1 MKLEIGNWEK
11 YKTFQFQRYVNAFIN
26 LNPLTVQKGGE
37 KKMKADMRI
46 VDLLNVKRRIPD
58 KKKVEDVMKKES
70 DALYKKDSSL
80 SVYDS
85 PYDAENATF
94 KETLESAAYVK
105 DENKTQT
112 EKVKNVSSKDGKC
125 SGKQQKTE
133 ERSKWQNV
141 IAGET
146 AERKVSGSDTT
157 STKQAVAI
165 IEEVLEAVSKK
176 LHLNIDFTNGL
187 SDLDLITPSEA
198 ILEQFSEIFFALQ
211 GIRQLL
217 EQAAEHNVALDIKGV
232 VIEPQ
237 EAAVLEQTLR
247 LEIFRLQLA
256 MEALGV
262 AGEVSRAVAEK
273 MQIPVKDAGIPLA
286 TDPSS
291 LSMPDNQLQQLLG
304 NLVESEEDQI
314 ASVIA
319 RIAAVAKEKSLEER
333 LAVLIKEQNPD
344 EKQVALKVTDVKSE
358 KPGAPDPGTFNSQI
372 LRRLLKIDDGGQQFA
387 GEGKPDTD
395 AKADKPQ
402 FVNLTLDMA
411 GKQNF
416 QSFNQQMLNL
426 SQSVENAE
434 QVAGMETGIRG
445 DSNTVDMVP
454 KLPTMPYR
462 TIEESVILQVSQR
475 LSNAVKN
482 GMHEIRLLLRPE
494 TLGNVR
500 MTIQMEGDIV
510 MARINVENQQV
521 KQIIESNL
529 QSLKDSLE
537 EQNLQA
543 GAFDVNVNQGSEGD
557 AQEAASLGKNNRIA
571 ENADEVTQ
579 DGSDGKT
586 IDAGTETG
594 RRFGSNTVEYFA

>member
-1 MKLEIGNWEK
+1 MK
-11 YKTFQFQRYVNAFIN
+11 T
-26 LNPLTVQKGGE
+26 
-37 KKMKADMRI
+37 DMRI
-46 VDLLNVKRRIPD
+46 VDLLNVKRRMSD
-58 KKKVEDVMKKES
+58 MKNVEDTMKKS
-70 DALYKKDSSL
+70 SNVPYKKDSSL

-85 PYDAENATF
+85 PYDTGNATF
-94 KETLESAAYVK
+94 KKTLESAAHVK
-105 DENKTQT
+105 DEHKTKT
-112 EKVKNVSSKDGKC
+112 GNEKRVSSKHGKC

-141 IAGET
+141 IASET
-146 AERKVSGSDTT
+146 AEKKVSGSNTT

-165 IEEVLEAVSKK
+165 VEQVLATISEK

-198 ILEQFSEIFFALQ
+198 ILEQFSEIFLALQ

-232 VIEPQ
+232 LIEPQ

-247 LEIFRLQLA
+247 VEIFRLQFA

-273 MQIPVKDAGIPLA
+273 MHIPVKDAGIPLA

-291 LSMPDNQLQQLLG
+291 LSMPDNQLQQLIG

-319 RIAAVAKEKSLEER
+319 RIAAVAKEQNLEER
-333 LAVLIKEQNPD
+333 LAVLVKEQNPD
-344 EKQVALKVTDVKSE
+344 EKQAALKVTDVKSE

-372 LRRLLKIDDGGQQFA
+372 LRRLLKIDDGAQQFA
-387 GEGKPDTD
+387 GEGKSDTD
-395 AKADKPQ
+395 AKADKSPIVT
-402 FVNLTLDMA
+402 FTPGMA

-426 SQSVENAE
+426 PQSVENTE
-434 QVAGMETGIRG
+434 QISGMETGIRS
-445 DSNTVDMVP
+445 DSNTVDMIP
-454 KLPTMPYR
+454 KLPTMPNR
-462 TIEESVILQVSQR
+462 TIEESVMLQVSQR

-482 GMHEIRLLLRPE
+482 GMHEVRLVLRPE
-494 TLGNVR
+494 SLGNVR
-500 MTIQMEGDIV
+500 MTILMDGDII

-543 GAFDVNVNQGSEGD
+543 GAFDVNVNQGSERD
-557 AQEAASLGKNNRIA
+557 AQEAASFGKSNRIA

-586 IDAGTETG
+586 IDTGTETG